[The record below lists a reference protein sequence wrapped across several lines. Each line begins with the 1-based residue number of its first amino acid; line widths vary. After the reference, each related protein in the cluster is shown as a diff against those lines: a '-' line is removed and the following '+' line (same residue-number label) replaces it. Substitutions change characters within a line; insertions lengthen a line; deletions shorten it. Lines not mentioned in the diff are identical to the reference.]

1 MRLARP
7 GAARPGAATA
17 APGILGGMGA
27 GKRRRF
33 ELGEPELDVLVEALV
48 EKTQRQF
55 GRSDGAELTR
65 QIIVTALRLLAE
77 ERSIG
82 DLKLITSAVK
92 ELRHAFRVFA
102 PFASRRK
109 ISVFGSARTPRH
121 EPAWQ
126 QAFQFTR
133 RMTELGWMTITGAG
147 DGIMG
152 AAQAG
157 AGRDASFGVNIRLP
171 FEQSA
176 NETIAGDPKL
186 INFRYFFTRKVMF
199 VKESHAVALFP
210 GGYGTHDE
218 GFEALTLVQTG
229 KAPLMPIVCV
239 DAPGG
244 SYWRDWQEWV
254 ERRLRDA
261 HLVGEHDLRLFLV
274 TDDVERAVAE
284 VAGFYSNYH
293 SSRFVGER
301 LVLRIRHAPD
311 PETLAR
317 LNAEFADLWIG
328 GPMELLPGGLPQEA
342 GEYGDLARLAVGVDR
357 RSIARLRMLIDRL
370 NELVPVPEPPDHAGP
385 REVIAG
391 RLTPEQERLEEEI

>member
-1 MRLARP
+1 
-7 GAARPGAATA
+7 
-17 APGILGGMGA
+17 MGA

-33 ELGEPELDVLVEALV
+33 ELGEPERDALV
-48 EKTQRQF
+48 EELVERAQAQF
-55 GRSDGAELTR
+55 GKSDGADLVR
-65 QIIVTALRLLAE
+65 QIVVTALRLLAE
-77 ERSIG
+77 ERSVG
-82 DLKLITSAVK
+82 DLKLITHSVK

-109 ISVFGSARTPRH
+109 VSVFGSARTPRTD
-121 EPAWQ
+121 PAWQ
-126 QAFQFTR
+126 AAFEFAR

-157 AGRDASFGVNIRLP
+157 AGREASFGVNIRLP

-176 NETIAGDPKL
+176 NTTIAGDAKL

-229 KAPLMPIVCV
+229 KAPLVPIVCV

-244 SYWRDWQEWV
+244 SYWKDWQAWI
-254 ERRLRDA
+254 ERSLRDA
-261 HLVGEHDLRLFLV
+261 RLIGEHDLRLFLV
-274 TDDVERAVAE
+274 TDDVDRAVAE
-284 VAGFYSNYH
+284 VVRFYSNYH
-293 SSRFVGER
+293 SSRFVGDR
-301 LVLRIRHAPD
+301 LVVRVRHAPD

-317 LNAEFADLWIG
+317 WNEEFADLWIG
-328 GPMELLPGGLPQEA
+328 APMELASGGLPQEA
-342 GEYGDLARLAVGVDR
+342 GEHGELARLVVSVDR

-370 NELVPVPEPPDHAGP
+370 NDLAPLPPPVADAGP
-385 REVIAG
+385 NEVTEG
-391 RLTPEQERLEEEI
+391 KLTPEQERAEEEV